1 MNKNK
6 WVIGYMMVWL
16 AFVTCFVLHFHFATL
31 PVEAAVR
38 ARFERD
44 TGSNITVLVRKSVEE
59 LRRKAE
65 IEHNPAIQI
74 GKIHGKVQQEEQ
86 DDHWYGNLRVR
97 MAAEYVATFGLSY
110 DLIEKGLRI
119 EKDHTTTGLV
129 VIVSSPQP
137 LAVAVDTGT
146 MHVEDRHKSGLRTW
160 SKQGELESRAQRQM
174 TGRATEDAGRRCRGA
189 DALETTRS
197 AVRDLVLDMAG
208 ELYSR
213 RMKRELASR
222 ILVIFEH
229 ELDQGDLR
237 RRTEQPR
244 G

>member
-1 MNKNK
+1 MNRTN
-6 WVIGYMMVWL
+6 WTVIVFGL
-16 AFVTCFVLHFHFATL
+16 AGIAYCCSDFGPG
-31 PVEAAVR
+31 PVGAAAQ

-44 TGSNITVLVRKSVEE
+44 TGSNITVCVRKSVAE

-74 GKIHGKVQQEEQ
+74 GKIHGKVEQEER

-97 MAAEYVATFGLSY
+97 MAAEYAATFGLPY
-110 DLIEKGLRI
+110 DLVEKGLRI
-119 EKDHTTTGLV
+119 EKDRTTTGLV
-129 VIVSSPQP
+129 VIVSAP
-137 LAVAVDTGT
+137 LTLSVAVDTGT

-174 TGRATEDAGRRCRGA
+174 TGRATEDSGRRCRAA
-189 DALETTRS
+189 DALEATRS
-197 AVRDLVLDMAG
+197 TVRDLVLDMVG

-213 RMKRELASR
+213 RMKRVLAPR
-222 ILVIFEH
+222 ILIIFEH
-229 ELDQGDLR
+229 ELDPVDFKRRIEPSQG
-237 RRTEQPR
+237 Q

>member
-1 MNKNK
+1 MNKTK
-6 WVIGYMMVWL
+6 WIVIFL
-16 AFVTCFVLHFHFATL
+16 ALAGIAYCRSDYGPG
-31 PVEAAVR
+31 PVKAIVQEQ
-38 ARFERD
+38 FERD
-44 TGSNITVLVRKSVEE
+44 TGADITARIRNSVSEMK
-59 LRRKAE
+59 RKAE

-74 GKIHGKVQQEEQ
+74 GKIHGKVQQEER

-97 MAAEYVATFGLSY
+97 IAAEYAATFGLSY

-174 TGRATEDAGRRCRGA
+174 TGRATEDAGRRCREA
-189 DALETTRS
+189 DALEATRNTI
-197 AVRDLVLDMAG
+197 RDLVLDMTG

-213 RMKRELASR
+213 RMKRALASR
-222 ILVIFEH
+222 TLVIFEH